1 MNDSN
6 TALLNALPHPVF
18 TLNADD
24 RFDLVNAAAEVFFST
39 SAAVLQKRTLSH
51 YIARNS
57 PALALVK
64 QVRTTL
70 APVNEY
76 KVDLSSPRLG
86 GERWMDIY
94 VAPFGDTPGTLMVML
109 QVRTFAAAL
118 DNQLHHR
125 GAARTV
131 TGLAA
136 MLGHEIKN
144 PLSGIRGAA
153 QLLEH
158 ALGEDER
165 ALTRLITEETDRIV
179 RLVDRMEVF
188 SNERPIVRDQV
199 NIHSVFD
206 HVLNVARQGF
216 ARDIAIVELY
226 DPSLPPVYGNRD
238 QLIQVFLNLVKNAC
252 EAMNGGTERT
262 LTMLTAFR
270 PGIRVAAP
278 GSKHRVSLPISL
290 TVRDNGPGVP
300 EDLHDLMFD
309 PFISSKQNGSGLGL
323 ALVAKIVGDHGGV
336 ISCTRDRQHTDFTVL
351 LPAWPGSGDAQKGH
365 SDG

>member
-1 MNDSN
+1 MNEN
-6 TALLNALPHPVF
+6 GAALLNALPHPVF
-18 TLNADD
+18 TLDADNQ
-24 RFDLVNAAAEVFFST
+24 FDLANAAAEVFFST
-39 SAAVLQKRTLSH
+39 SSSVLKKRTLSH

-57 PALALVK
+57 PALALVE

-70 APVNEY
+70 VPVNEY

-94 VAPFGDTPGTLMVML
+94 VAPFGDEAGTLMVML

-158 ALGEDER
+158 SLEDDGR

-188 SNERPIVRDQV
+188 SNERPITRDQV

-216 ARDIAIVELY
+216 ARDVSIVELY
-226 DPSLPPVYGNRD
+226 DPSLPLVYGNRD

-252 EAMNGGTERT
+252 EAMHGASDRT

-270 PGIRVAAP
+270 PGIRIAAA
-278 GSKHRVSLPISL
+278 GSTERVSLPISL
-290 TVRDNGPGVP
+290 TVRDTGPGVP
-300 EDLHDLMFD
+300 DDIHDLMFD

-336 ISCTRDRQHTDFTVL
+336 ISCSRDRQHTDFTVL
-351 LPAWPGSGDAQKGH
+351 LPAWSGGGNEQKGDA
-365 SDG
+365 DG

>member
-1 MNDSN
+1 MKENA

-18 TLNADD
+18 TLDAEDG
-24 RFDLVNAAAEVFFST
+24 FVSANAAAEVFFST
-39 SAAVLQKRTLSH
+39 SSAGLTKRTLS
-51 YIARNS
+51 YYVARNS
-57 PALALVK
+57 PALALVE
-64 QVRTTL
+64 QVRATL
-70 APVNEY
+70 VPVNEY

-94 VAPFGDTPGTLMVML
+94 VAPFGDEPGTLMVML

-158 ALGEDER
+158 SVGEDER

-188 SNERPIVRDQV
+188 SNERPITRDQV

-216 ARDIAIVELY
+216 ARDITIVELY

-238 QLIQVFLNLVKNAC
+238 QLVQVFLNLVKNAC
-252 EAMNGGTERT
+252 EAMNGRTDRT

-270 PGIRVAAP
+270 PGIRIAAAGSTAARVAAD
-278 GSKHRVSLPISL
+278 L
-290 TVRDNGPGVP
+290 T
-300 EDLHDLMFD
+300 
-309 PFISSKQNGSGLGL
+309 NGSRHGAGRAGRYPRPDVRSVHFVQAERLRPRVGAGCENRRRSRWCRFVQPRQAPHRLHSSPSGLVRW
-323 ALVAKIVGDHGGV
+323 AE
-336 ISCTRDRQHTDFTVL
+336 
-351 LPAWPGSGDAQKGH
+351 
-365 SDG
+365 